1 MNRSF
6 YNIPSYIRFLF
17 GYYFIALGLLFFI
30 RLGLF
35 FYIHDDSYEL
45 FNRISFYSFI
55 VGLKFDTVVLCYLL
69 SFPFLLLTIQAFFN
83 IKTLFINYLVSIYLA
98 LGATLLLI
106 LVIVDIPIFKFFQTR
121 LSEASLQWL
130 NSWKMIVEM
139 IVENKL
145 YLSFFIFI
153 LLVAPFTFYKVYTA
167 CRRNFTSISL
177 QTHPQNRLLL
187 FIYFITI
194 GGLCF
199 LGLRGNLSH
208 PIRMGDAFYCH
219 CNLLNQLGLNPA
231 FSLMKSY
238 TEKVNLMDNE
248 KAISQTRQLLHI
260 DNPDTLISPIAR
272 TIIPQD
278 TVHKYNIVLVLM
290 ESMSAHYMAYFGNK
304 EQITPNLD
312 ALTQEAVFFTNA
324 YSAGIHTNNGIFST
338 LYSFPALK
346 RIRPMHT
353 MPIRKYTGL
362 PYVTKQYGYQ
372 NLFFSAH
379 SFEFDNIVN
388 FIPANHFDRLYS
400 SELFPPEAALSA
412 FGVPDQYLYDY
423 TLQTL
428 DTISKATPFFAT
440 ILTASNHEPYV
451 LPNDFKT
458 PLQEKNKKTA
468 AYADWSIGDFLKKA
482 QQSSWFHN
490 TLFVFVADHGFRV
503 GYNAYDLPLSYQH
516 IPIFFYAPHILKP
529 TINNHFI
536 GQIDIFP
543 TLMGLMNMRYINN
556 TLGTDILKN
565 PRSCIYFSADD
576 KIGCID
582 NQWLYVYRF
591 NGSESLYEYTLGRK
605 ENVANEHPDILEKL
619 RNYAFSQI
627 QTAEWMYSHDKT
639 MIQK

>member
-1 MNRSF
+1 
-6 YNIPSYIRFLF
+6 
-17 GYYFIALGLLFFI
+17 
-30 RLGLF
+30 
-35 FYIHDDSYEL
+35 
-45 FNRISFYSFI
+45 
-55 VGLKFDTVVLCYLL
+55 
-69 SFPFLLLTIQAFFN
+69 
-83 IKTLFINYLVSIYLA
+83 
-98 LGATLLLI
+98 
-106 LVIVDIPIFKFFQTR
+106 
-121 LSEASLQWL
+121 
-130 NSWKMIVEM
+130 
-139 IVENKL
+139 
-145 YLSFFIFI
+145 
-153 LLVAPFTFYKVYTA
+153 
-167 CRRNFTSISL
+167 
-177 QTHPQNRLLL
+177 
-187 FIYFITI
+187 
-194 GGLCF
+194 
-199 LGLRGNLSH
+199 
-208 PIRMGDAFYCH
+208 
-219 CNLLNQLGLNPA
+219 
-231 FSLMKSY
+231 MKSY

-260 DNPDTLISPIAR
+260 DHPDTLISPIAR

-278 TVHKYNIVLVLM
+278 SVHKYNIVLVLM

-458 PLQEKNKKTA
+458 PLQEKNKRPQPMPTGVLA
-468 AYADWSIGDFLKKA
+468 TFKKGSTIKLVS
-482 QQSSWFHN
+482 QHP
-490 TLFVFVADHGFRV
+490 FVFVADHGFRV

-516 IPIFFYAPHILKP
+516 IPHFLLRATYFKTDHQQSFYR
-529 TINNHFI
+529 TN
-536 GQIDIFP
+536 
-543 TLMGLMNMRYINN
+543 
-556 TLGTDILKN
+556 
-565 PRSCIYFSADD
+565 
-576 KIGCID
+576 
-582 NQWLYVYRF
+582 
-591 NGSESLYEYTLGRK
+591 
-605 ENVANEHPDILEKL
+605 
-619 RNYAFSQI
+619 
-627 QTAEWMYSHDKT
+627 
-639 MIQK
+639 